1 MTSPSRIRMADLI
14 GRHLV
19 AFHRHCPTVRQ
30 SERAAMLANAII
42 CAEPIDLSTAT
53 RAALLDISMEPPA
66 DGGPTSAWGIRT
78 EAASH
83 LVSMDAA
90 ETDESQRWRL
100 RGIASGLVHL
110 WTHGTPHHTQAR
122 AVMARTTPM
131 DPTC

>member
-1 MTSPSRIRMADLI
+1 MTSPSRIRAADLI

-19 AFHRHCPTVRQ
+19 AFHEHCQTVKQ
-30 SERAAMLANAII
+30 AERAAMLANAII
-42 CAEPIDLSTAT
+42 CAEPIDLSKAT
-53 RAALLDISMEPPA
+53 RAALFEISMEPPA

-83 LVSMDAA
+83 LVSLDLA
-90 ETDESQRWRL
+90 ETDDSQRWRL

-122 AVMARTTPM
+122 AVLTRTSPM
-131 DPTC
+131 EPT

>member
-1 MTSPSRIRMADLI
+1 MRSAAADLI

-19 AFHRHCPTVRQ
+19 AFHQHCQTVKQ
-30 SERAAMLANAII
+30 AERAAMLANAII

-53 RAALLDISMEPPA
+53 RSALLGISMEPPA

-83 LVSMDAA
+83 LVSMDSA
-90 ETDESQRWRL
+90 ETDDSQRWRL
-100 RGIASGLVHL
+100 RGIASGLVDL

-122 AVMARTTPM
+122 AVMARTSPM
-131 DPTC
+131 ETT